1 MVVLK
6 ILAVLALLWVV
17 YILVQKMN
25 AFTYKHYRYEF
36 LDEGK
41 MILVS
46 FAYYLLAGG
55 FIMYNSALNSGGDI
69 LNGGVLMFIGSIFMI
84 LNIWGNI
91 KNTNLTVGLTFT
103 VAQLLICTVVSVGA
117 IVILLIATAAAS
129 AQYRCYD
136 NNY

>member
-6 ILAVLALLWVV
+6 ILAVLALLWAV
-17 YILVQKMN
+17 YLLVQKMN

-55 FIMYNSALNSGGDI
+55 FIVYSSALSSGGDL
-69 LNGGVLMFIGSIFMI
+69 LNGGLIMGIGAILMI
-84 LNIWGNI
+84 LNIWSNI
-91 KNTNLTVGLTFT
+91 KNTNLLIGVTFT
-103 VAQLLICTVVSVGA
+103 MAQLLICTVVSVGA
-117 IVILLIATAAAS
+117 VVILVIAGLAAS
-129 AQYRCYD
+129 AQYNRYD